1 MAPRPQ
7 GLQVDE
13 SVTGLQV
20 TTGFTDNSTQTEAVE
35 TATTGIQTI
44 SRGVDAET
52 QTIGCC
58 KCNCANVIQTV
69 GAATQTLGCAS
80 YKRSESNLKKAGSS
94 LKKSESSSSLKEMF
108 SKIRVDLKS
117 ALELNDVEVDT
128 KEAFKKVD
136 VVGDGKKPA
145 KMSLVIPPPP
155 PLPAMP
161 ALVEKSL
168 LPNFVL
174 KDAEAKPAAEVKVT
188 AIPPPPPLP
197 IGAIP
202 PPPPLPM
209 GAIPPPPPLPMG
221 AIPAP
226 PPLTMGA
233 IPPPPPLPMGAIPP
247 PPPPPMMGA
256 STFPSMKPGVGNAVL
271 RKSKTLPQQ
280 STIKMKTLN
289 WTKVPKQ
296 RIAKS
301 LWSDMEVQL
310 PILKVDF
317 IKMEE
322 LFCQKQPTKSAD
334 ASKNQLTEKKVQK
347 VNLLDSQ
354 RSFLVNIFLK
364 QFKEDVAFVLES
376 IKNGAGL
383 PVENL
388 KSLMKLMPEKKEIAE
403 IRGYASSKNLG
414 EAESFYLHL
423 SDIADYELRVQAMLY
438 KAEFHDRYTDA
449 SGHLEKVIETCEFLI
464 NDCSLKQFFKLILQ
478 LGNKLNAGTYAG
490 NADAIKISSLAML
503 ADTRANKPK
512 ITFLH
517 YVVDVAAS
525 NDASMLAFRSKVAD
539 FQRMSKT
546 PFAALEEEVNSLV
559 EGVKDISKRIE
570 SSQVSSQFGDFFHN
584 AKQQVDCLVKKLKKI
599 REVKSQLAVHL
610 CEEPAAFQLN
620 DCYQLFADFFTKVN
634 KAFQENDQMKKSEEK
649 AAKLKA
655 EKSTNNKVVKAKRRT
670 LDSEVEQLINEVKN
684 GAY

>member
-7 GLQVDE
+7 GLQLDG

-20 TTGFTDNSTQTEAVE
+20 TPGFTDNSTQTEAVE
-35 TATTGIQTI
+35 TTTTGIQTI
-44 SRGVDAET
+44 SNVVDSST

-58 KCNCANVIQTV
+58 KCNCANTIRTV
-69 GAATQTLGCAS
+69 DAAIQTLGCAS
-80 YKRSESNLKKAGSS
+80 LKRTKSS
-94 LKKSESSSSLKEMF
+94 FKKSESSSSLKEMF

-117 ALELNDVEVDT
+117 ALEVNNDVDLNVEVDA
-128 KEAFKKVD
+128 KEVVKRVD
-136 VVGDGKKPA
+136 VVGDLKKPEV
-145 KMSLVIPPPP
+145 SPVIPPPH
-155 PLPAMP
+155 PLPTTP
-161 ALVEKSL
+161 AVVRRSL
-168 LPNFVL
+168 LPNFVFE
-174 KDAEAKPAAEVKVT
+174 DAEVKPAADVKVT

-197 IGAIP
+197 TAAIPPPPPLTVLKVGAIP

-209 GAIPPPPPLPMG
+209 GAIPPPPPLPV
-221 AIPAP
+221 PKV
-226 PPLTMGA
+226 GA

-256 STFPSMKPGVGNAVL
+256 STFPSMKSGVGNAVL

-296 RIAKS
+296 KIAKS
-301 LWSDMEVQL
+301 LWSDSEVQL

-317 IKMEE
+317 TKMEE
-322 LFCQKQPTKSAD
+322 MFCQKQPTKSAD
-334 ASKNQLTEKKVQK
+334 ASKNQLAEKKVQK

-364 QFKEDVAFVLES
+364 QFKEDVGFVLDS
-376 IKNGAGL
+376 IKNGTGL

-438 KAEFHDRYTDA
+438 KEEFHERYTDA
-449 SGHLEKVIETCEFLI
+449 SEHLEKVIETCEFLI
-464 NDCSLKQFFKLILQ
+464 NDCSLKQFLLLILQ

-512 ITFLH
+512 ISFLH

-546 PFAALEEEVNSLV
+546 PFAALEEEINSLV
-559 EGVKDISKRIE
+559 EGANDIRKKIK
-570 SSQVSSQFGDFFHN
+570 SSIVSSQFGDFFHN
-584 AKQQVDCLVKKLKKI
+584 AKQQVDCLVKKMKKI
-599 REVKSQLAVHL
+599 REVKSRLAVHL

-620 DCYQLFADFFTKVN
+620 DCYQLFADFFIKVN
-634 KAFQENDQMKKSEEK
+634 KAFQQFD
-649 AAKLKA
+649 
-655 EKSTNNKVVKAKRRT
+655 RR
-670 LDSEVEQLINEVKN
+670 IIH
-684 GAY
+684 

>member
-7 GLQVDE
+7 GLQVDK

-20 TTGFTDNSTQTEAVE
+20 TPGFADNSTQSEAVE

-44 SRGVDAET
+44 SRGVDAGT

-128 KEAFKKVD
+128 KEAAKKVD
-136 VVGDGKKPA
+136 VVAKPA
-145 KMSLVIPPPP
+145 KMSLLIPPPP

-168 LPNFVL
+168 LPNFVH
-174 KDAEAKPAAEVKVT
+174 KDAEAKPAADVKVT

-197 IGAIP
+197 TAAIP
-202 PPPPLPM
+202 PPPPLPVLKV
-209 GAIPPPPPLPMG
+209 GAV
-221 AIPAP
+221 
-226 PPLTMGA
+226 
-233 IPPPPPLPMGAIPP
+233 PPPPPLPMGAIPP

-296 RIAKS
+296 KIAKS
-301 LWSDMEVQL
+301 LWSDSEVQL

-317 IKMEE
+317 SEMEE
-322 LFCQKQPTKSAD
+322 LFCQQQPTKSAD
-334 ASKNQLTEKKVQK
+334 ASKNQLAEKKVQK

-364 QFKEDVAFVLES
+364 QFKENVEFVLDS

-403 IRGYASSKNLG
+403 IRAHSSSKNLG
-414 EAESFYLHL
+414 EAEIFYLHL
-423 SDIADYELRVQAMLY
+423 SDIADYELRVQAMLF
-438 KAEFHDRYTDA
+438 KQEFHERYSDA
-449 SGHLEKVIETCEFLI
+449 SEHLEKVIETCEFLI
-464 NDCSLKQFFKLILQ
+464 NDCSLKQFLLLILQ

-503 ADTRANKPK
+503 SDTRANKPK
-512 ITFLH
+512 ISFLH

-546 PFAALEEEVNSLV
+546 PFAALELEVNSLM
-559 EGVKDISKRIE
+559 EGVNDISKRIK
-570 SSQVSSQFGDFFHN
+570 SSKVSSQFGDFFHN
-584 AKQQVDCLVKKLKKI
+584 AKQQVHCLVKKLKKI
-599 REVKSQLAVHL
+599 REVKSQLAVHF

-634 KAFQENDQMKKSEEK
+634 KVMQENDQMKKTEEK
-649 AAKLKA
+649 AAKSIA
-655 EKSTNNKVVKAKRRT
+655 EKSTKNEVVKVKKRQIFDRK
-670 LDSEVEQLINEVKN
+670 VEQLINEAKN

>member
-13 SVTGLQV
+13 NVTGLQV
-20 TTGFTDNSTQTEAVE
+20 TPGFADNSTQTEAVE

-94 LKKSESSSSLKEMF
+94 FKKSESSSSLKEMF

-117 ALELNDVEVDT
+117 ALEFNDVEVDT
-128 KEAFKKVD
+128 KEAVKKVD

-161 ALVEKSL
+161 ALVGKSL

-174 KDAEAKPAAEVKVT
+174 KDAEAKPTAEVKVT

-202 PPPPLPM
+202 PPPTLPM
-209 GAIPPPPPLPMG
+209 GAIPPPTPLPMG

-226 PPLTMGA
+226 PPLPMGAIPPPPHLSMGAIPPPPPMPMGA

-271 RKSKTLPQQ
+271 SKSKTLPQQ

-301 LWSDMEVQL
+301 LWSDMGVQL
-310 PILKVDF
+310 PTLKVDF
-317 IKMEE
+317 TKMEE

-423 SDIADYELRVQAMLY
+423 SDIADYELRVQAML
-438 KAEFHDRYTDA
+438 F
-449 SGHLEKVIETCEFLI
+449 
-464 NDCSLKQFFKLILQ
+464 KQ
-478 LGNKLNAGTYAG
+478 
-490 NADAIKISSLAML
+490 
-503 ADTRANKPK
+503 
-512 ITFLH
+512 
-517 YVVDVAAS
+517 
-525 NDASMLAFRSKVAD
+525 
-539 FQRMSKT
+539 
-546 PFAALEEEVNSLV
+546 
-559 EGVKDISKRIE
+559 
-570 SSQVSSQFGDFFHN
+570 
-584 AKQQVDCLVKKLKKI
+584 
-599 REVKSQLAVHL
+599 
-610 CEEPAAFQLN
+610 
-620 DCYQLFADFFTKVN
+620 
-634 KAFQENDQMKKSEEK
+634 
-649 AAKLKA
+649 
-655 EKSTNNKVVKAKRRT
+655 
-670 LDSEVEQLINEVKN
+670 
-684 GAY
+684 